1 MHAVLRAAELLIVFA
16 LVPAAVRI
24 AHLGRSKL
32 LVLAAFTAGCLV
44 VLWVDRTFPRR
55 ELGGLRTAREQWRG
69 IALRSL
75 AAAAVVAGVVLAR
88 GIPLFELP
96 RRNPG
101 LWVLV
106 LCLYPFLSAWPQE
119 LVYRTFFF
127 HRYGGLLG
135 RRGTI
140 VASGIA
146 FSLLHVVFADPIAP
160 VLTLP
165 AGMVLAARYAQHRSL
180 AAVWVEHALY
190 GTAVFTLG
198 LGRAFYR
205 AA

>member
-1 MHAVLRAAELLIVFA
+1 MHAVLRAVELFLVFA
-16 LVPAAVRI
+16 VVPVAVRF

-32 LVLAAFTAGCLV
+32 LVLAAFTVACFAV
-44 VLWVDRTFPRR
+44 VWTDRSFPRR
-55 ELGGLRTAREQWRG
+55 ELGRLGRVREEWRG

-88 GIPLFELP
+88 DLPLFDLP
-96 RRNPG
+96 RRNPR

-106 LCLYPFLSAWPQE
+106 LCLYPFVSAWPQE

-140 VASGIA
+140 VASGVA

-160 VLTLP
+160 ILTLP
-165 AGMVLAARYAQHRSL
+165 AGLVLADRYARHRSL
-180 AAVWVEHALY
+180 AAAWVEHALY

-198 LGRAFYR
+198 LGWAFYR
-205 AA
+205 GP

>member
-1 MHAVLRAAELLIVFA
+1 MHAVLRAAELLVVFA
-16 LVPAAVRI
+16 LVPVVVRV

-44 VLWVDRTFPRR
+44 VLLLDRTFPRR
-55 ELGGLRTAREQWRG
+55 ELGGLGRVRREWRG

-75 AAAAVVAGVVLAR
+75 AAAAVVAGVVLVR
-88 GIPLFELP
+88 GLPLLELP
-96 RRNPG
+96 RRSPG
-101 LWVLV
+101 LWVV
-106 LCLYPFLSAWPQE
+106 ILCLYPFLSAWPQE

-140 VASGIA
+140 VASGVA

-160 VLTLP
+160 ILTLP
-165 AGMVLAARYAQHRSL
+165 AGLVLAARYARHRSL

-190 GTAVFTLG
+190 GVAVFTLG
-198 LGRAFYR
+198 LGWAFYR
-205 AA
+205 GA